1 MTGETPAATNGS
13 IWKTPWPTVF
23 LVVADI
29 VGFSGSWWLA
39 YESRR
44 ALSVWMGPINEADP
58 YLRAYALVLLTG
70 LLNTALFGLYVV
82 RRRLSSLNAW
92 GALLK
97 ASYHYLLYMMVI
109 GYFLKELDLGRA
121 VIMLAGLFGFV
132 YLSASRTAVRRLKAR
147 AFGQGRGLERA
158 AIVGTGDLAAEVLES
173 LRRHREVGFEIV
185 GFVRHPNDLK
195 SAALP
200 GDVPILGD
208 APDLE
213 EIARRHRLEEVFL
226 AVPHLTPDEQL
237 NLISLSELR
246 GLRIQ
251 LVSNLFG
258 VITSRAKVDEIAQ
271 FPVVTLRDGHLPLHQ
286 ALAKRAFDLTVTLA
300 GVMLWLVFFHWWFVL
315 WIRKDSPGPAIFSQ
329 ERVGRDGRPFRLYK
343 YRTMHMDAEAYAV
356 APASQEDPRVTRAGR
371 WLRKT
376 SLDELPQ
383 LWNVLKGDMSMVGP
397 RPEMPFIVEQY
408 EEWQKRRLDVKPG
421 VTGLWQVVGRK
432 NLPLHLNMEYDFYY
446 IKNQSLLLDVEILIR
461 TVPAVLKGRG
471 AF

>member
-1 MTGETPAATNGS
+1 MMRDSKNNGS
-13 IWKTPWPTVF
+13 IWKTPWPTVL

-29 VGFSGSWWLA
+29 LGFSASWWIA
-39 YESRR
+39 YESRA
-44 ALSVWMGPINEADP
+44 ALGRWMGPINEFEP
-58 YLRAYALVLLTG
+58 YKHAFALVVLTG
-70 LLNTALFGLYVV
+70 LINCSLFGLYVV

-92 GALLK
+92 GALIK

-121 VIMLAGLFGFV
+121 VILLAGLYGFI
-132 YLSASRTAVRRLKAR
+132 YLYASRTAVRRLKWS
-147 AFGQGRGLERA
+147 AFQRGRGLVRA
-158 AIVGTGDLAAEVLES
+158 AIVGTGELAAEVHES
-173 LRRHREVGFEIV
+173 LLRHADVGFEMV
-185 GFVRHPNDLK
+185 GFVRHPNDQD
-195 SAALP
+195 SADLP
-200 GDVPILGD
+200 KDIPMLGD
-208 APDLE
+208 AFELE
-213 EIARRHRLEEVFL
+213 EITHRHQIEEVFL
-226 AVPHLTPDEQL
+226 AVPHLSPDEQL

-271 FPVVTLRDGHLPLHQ
+271 FPVVTLRDGHLPIHQ
-286 ALAKRAFDLTVTLA
+286 AVAKRAFDLSVSLI
-300 GVMLWLVFFHWWFVL
+300 GVATWILLFHWWIVL
-315 WIRKDSPGPAIFSQ
+315 WIRKDSPGTAIFAQ
-329 ERVGRDGRPFRLYK
+329 ERVGRDGRKFRLYK
-343 YRTMHMDAEAYAV
+343 YRTMHTNAEAYAV
-356 APASQEDPRVTRAGR
+356 APTSQEDPRITRVGR

-446 IKNQSLLLDVEILIR
+446 IKNQSLLLDTEILIR
-461 TVPAVLKGRG
+461 TVPAVLKGKG